1 MRKYLYF
8 LLFTPLIFCGQIQIN
23 EIFADNGN
31 CCLDEASETE
41 DYLELINIGPSPI
54 DLAGYYFG
62 DQDGGSVIP
71 SGSPELTTIS
81 SGGLLLLWF
90 DQDLEQGPL
99 HVDAKLNNDGETI
112 LGINNNGDTIFDI
125 TYGPQSE
132 DITFASFPDGEP
144 YNSNWDFTMCPTP
157 GNLNESCPLEEGCT
171 SPLATNYNET
181 ATVEDGSCVF
191 SDLQGLMITEYS
203 AANCDEDGN
212 YCGDYEDWL
221 NYIIIKGLV

>member
-1 MRKYLYF
+1 MYQPFLVQNNWNSLNFIKLIIMKKYLYF
-8 LLFTPLIFCGQIQIN
+8 LLFTPFIFYGQIQIN

-41 DYLELINIGPSPI
+41 DYLELINTGPSPI

-99 HVDAKLNNDGETI
+99 HVDAKLNNDG
-112 LGINNNGDTIFDI
+112 FV
-125 TYGPQSE
+125 SE
-132 DITFASFPDGEP
+132 VAEKKPI
-144 YNSNWDFTMCPTP
+144 SNI
-157 GNLNESCPLEEGCT
+157 
-171 SPLATNYNET
+171 
-181 ATVEDGSCVF
+181 ATVGVYYWKRGSEYVKYAEQMIDKDIRTNNEFYVCPVFNEAIGDDKKVKVFPIEKMWGLGTPED
-191 SDLQGLMITEYS
+191 LERY
-203 AANCDEDGN
+203 
-212 YCGDYEDWL
+212 L
-221 NYIIIKGLV
+221 NDFNIS